1 MKSQELLKL
10 NKQGRKELYLEK
22 RVIMLMIMVI
32 RYILRQMFRVLLREI
47 EDFKLMSLEGFCPK
61 D

>member
-22 RVIMLMIMVI
+22 RVIMLMIMMI

-47 EDFKLMSLEGFCPK
+47 EDFKS
-61 D
+61 

>member
-22 RVIMLMIMVI
+22 RVIMLMIIMI
-32 RYILRQMFRVLLREI
+32 RYIKVY
-47 EDFKLMSLEGFCPK
+47 
-61 D
+61 

>member
-22 RVIMLMIMVI
+22 RVIMLMIINDKV
-32 RYILRQMFRVLLREI
+32 YIKANVQSVAQRN
-47 EDFKLMSLEGFCPK
+47 
-61 D
+61 